1 MGMVEEIKDDIR
13 NLVYHMYDY
22 EGCLHEERDLVEES
36 NSFERDM
43 DEKVN
48 IKMLPIEAGQ
58 VKSLEG
64 LPKGGGLSTIVEDE
78 NEYSLGTI

>member
-1 MGMVEEIKDDIR
+1 MVEEIKNEIR

-22 EGCLHEERDLVEES
+22 EGCFHEERDLVEES

-48 IKMLPIEAGQ
+48 MKMVPIN
-58 VKSLEG
+58 
-64 LPKGGGLSTIVEDE
+64 IV
-78 NEYSLGTI
+78 

>member
-1 MGMVEEIKDDIR
+1 MVEQIKDDLR

-22 EGCLHEERDLVEES
+22 EGCLQEERDLVEES

-48 IKMLPIEAGQ
+48 MKMVPIEAG
-58 VKSLEG
+58 
-64 LPKGGGLSTIVEDE
+64 
-78 NEYSLGTI
+78 